1 MHQKIKTVWLT
12 LFASAALAA
21 CGGAQQPASEDIGKS
36 SSSTTESASAAPA
49 PANFNAVDAI
59 VQDAAQ
65 TKAGSSAKDPVVRVP
80 VDTKAAQRPAT
91 TVDLGSPDPAQLEQR
106 LRNNRRSEQQASPK
120 AYQIG
125 FSRPVSVLGTTKSF
139 QQQLTWTTAASGVQQ
154 ARLRLSSAGA
164 EGIRVG
170 LLVQSLPD
178 DVVLRVYAEGDEQ
191 AQETTGAHV
200 NAMIRANVA
209 ADGDSPAART
219 YWMPAS
225 LGDVAVLEL
234 ELPAGRDPATVG
246 VSIPTLVHQVES
258 AMKAS
263 LAQIQTKTACPGVT
277 PDASCTTPLPPAAN
291 ATASMDFVDG
301 TTAYV
306 CTGTLLANR
315 GAVQQGYF
323 LTANHCIGTQTVA
336 STLTN
341 YWFWRSS
348 ACNTGT
354 VGSYVPVGGGATLLF
369 TRPDTS
375 ASLRSPTGTDTSFL
389 DLVNAPPAGAV
400 YAGWA
405 FERHATN
412 TATNYTGWHNP
423 LGDLL
428 RRSDGRLT
436 SQSIYLADGSFY
448 VQNNASF
455 PTYEVGWTTGIT
467 EQGSSGSGL
476 FADGAS
482 SNPKIIGQL
491 WGGFSSCSNP
501 AGRDYY
507 GRFDLAYE
515 NGLINWLNPGYR
527 MVFRFYRPSN
537 GTHFFSADVGERDS
551 VRATNTAYTYEAPV
565 FMVAPAPGA
574 GLSPVYR
581 FYNKRTGVHFYT
593 IDEAERA
600 TTQANTAVFNFEGI
614 GWYAR
619 KANAPA
625 SGTVEV
631 YRFFRNSAGTHLYTT
646 SVAERDNIINNLGQF
661 YTYEGVAYLAW
672 PVN

>member
-1 MHQKIKTVWLT
+1 MHQVKTVWAM
-12 LFASAALAA
+12 LFAAVALAA
-21 CGGAQQPASEDIGKS
+21 CGGAQQPTSEDTGKS
-36 SSSTTESASAAPA
+36 STLSAESATAAPA
-49 PANFNAVDAI
+49 PARINSVDAVI
-59 VQDAAQ
+59 QDVAAQ
-65 TKAGSSAKDPVVRVP
+65 KAGASEKDPVVQVP
-80 VDTKAAQRPAT
+80 VDRRAAQQATT

-106 LRNNRRSEQQASPK
+106 IRNNRRSDQQLMPK
-120 AYQIG
+120 AYQTG
-125 FSRPVSVLGTTKSF
+125 FARPVSMLSNTKSF
-139 QQQLTWTTAASGVQQ
+139 QQQMRWSPTPSGMQQ
-154 ARLRLSSAGA
+154 ARVRLSSAGA
-164 EGIRVG
+164 EGIRLG

-178 DVVLRVYAEGDEQ
+178 DVVLRVYAEGDDR

-219 YWMPAS
+219 YWMPTT
-225 LGDVAVLEL
+225 LGEVAVLEL
-234 ELPAGRDPATVG
+234 DLPAGRDPATVG
-246 VSIPTLVHQVES
+246 VSVPSLVHQVES
-258 AMKAS
+258 AMKAN

-301 TTAYV
+301 VNSYV
-306 CTGTLLANR
+306 CTGTLVANR
-315 GAVQQGYF
+315 GTVQQGYF
-323 LTANHCIGTQTVA
+323 LTANHCIGNQTVA

-354 VGSYVPVGGGATLLF
+354 VGSYVAVGGGGTLLF
-369 TRPDTS
+369 TRPDAS
-375 ASLRSPTGTDTSFL
+375 ASQRSPTGTDTTLL

-405 FERHATN
+405 FERHAAN
-412 TATNYTGWHNP
+412 NGINYTAWHNP
-423 LGDLL
+423 GGDLL
-428 RRSDGRLT
+428 RRSDGRLV
-436 SQSIYLADGSFY
+436 SQAIYLANDTFFVG
-448 VQNNASF
+448 NNPSY
-455 PTYEVGWTTGIT
+455 PIYEVSWTTGIT
-467 EQGSSGSGL
+467 EEGSSGSGL
-476 FADGAS
+476 FADGAT
-482 SNPKIIGQL
+482 SNPKIMGQL
-491 WGGFSSCSNP
+491 WAGFSSCSNP

-537 GTHFFSADVGERDS
+537 GTHFFSADVGERDA

-619 KANAPA
+619 KADAPA

-646 SVAERDNIINNLGQF
+646 SVAERDNIINNLGRF